1 MVRVAILEAATMQ
14 QNPALPVL
22 ERLRRDLQRVS
33 RKGEQDPDDPENFSV
48 GEPTF
53 GTRTRLLIVDEPEQ
67 HLHPRAQREIAAWL
81 AAGADNRDAFV
92 ATHALPFLDMPDER
106 TSYFLVTR
114 NNDGRTRATNISDN
128 TFHAL
133 QQFSTEA
140 GLSGRAEA
148 LQTIRIVALVEGA
161 HDERVLRHFYGR
173 ELDRYR
179 VLVVP
184 VRGAKNVNAIVDFPW
199 LSRMGFPFVVLF
211 DETRASVV
219 EGTKRPGGKDIAARA
234 VWDMLHHWE
243 DPRPPPYVASFGL
256 ADIFRA
262 LPEECVAKAVRAA
275 SGSFPGW
282 ADVDAAFEG
291 RSSIGFKPLLLERS
305 KLPPETDLDALLEA
319 ALDVCRVRP
328 HEDLESAARTLIDY
342 ARMTIRPAATS
353 TPRETV

>member
-243 DPRPPPYVASFGL
+243 DPRPHPML
-256 ADIFRA
+256 HR
-262 LPEECVAKAVRAA
+262 
-275 SGSFPGW
+275 SGSPTSSERFPKS
-282 ADVDAAFEG
+282 ALRRLFERLVDHSPGGPMSMLLSKVAVLLDSSPSCSSA
-291 RSSIGFKPLLLERS
+291 RSCLLRRISMPSLKPRS
-305 KLPPETDLDALLEA
+305 T
-319 ALDVCRVRP
+319 
-328 HEDLESAARTLIDY
+328 SA
-342 ARMTIRPAATS
+342 
-353 TPRETV
+353 V